1 MLQCARFLVS
11 FSRPQLPRA
20 ISQPHTTRA
29 ALGVGVLSKPCNRSN
44 STMAPQL
51 FPAASSELIV
61 KNARYISVHEEAIDK
76 LADRVIRGI
85 KDKEINIENFSQH
98 EHHPTAKDPHA
109 VNWIFLIDTL
119 NFCFWT
125 PGADATKWKVD
136 GQTGYFA
143 LCAAINRA
151 MREGIDIT
159 NPAYY
164 SKITLEQLESIL
176 RSDTEDTKAPLLASR
191 VDCLH
196 EVGQVLLERYEG
208 KFENCVR
215 TCDGSAVKLLH
226 RIVEDFP
233 CFRDE
238 AVLKHGGDDGAS
250 PLETRVSFYKRA
262 QILVGDVWSCFRGEG
277 LGRFEDI
284 DAITMFADYRVPQVL
299 VHFGTLTYSDEL
311 MALLKEDK
319 LLENGCREEIE
330 IRGASIYVVEQLKAM
345 VREKLITSHPDIDP
359 KCVNAILLDHFLW
372 DYRRKHAA
380 ELEYIPFHK
389 TISVYY

>member
-1 MLQCARFLVS
+1 MLRSARFLLSVT
-11 FSRPQLPRA
+11 RQLVPRA
-20 ISQPHTTRA
+20 VVHQPLARA
-29 ALGVGVLSKPCNRSN
+29 HYCGVKLPASNNHSKS
-44 STMAPQL
+44 SMAPQL
-51 FPAASSELIV
+51 LPAASGELIV
-61 KNARYISVHEEAIDK
+61 KNARHLTVHEEAIEK

-85 KDKEINIENFSQH
+85 KEKEINIENFSQH
-98 EHHPTAKDPHA
+98 EHHPTAKDAHA
-109 VNWIFLIDTL
+109 PNWIFLIDTL

-125 PGADATKWKVD
+125 PGSDATKWKVD

-164 SKITLEQLESIL
+164 AKITLEQLESIL
-176 RSDTEDTKAPLLASR
+176 RSDTEGTKAPLLEER
-191 VDCLH
+191 VQCLH
-196 EVGQVLLERYEG
+196 EVGRVLLDRYEG
-208 KFENCVR
+208 RFENCVR
-215 TCDGSAVKLLH
+215 ACEGSAVKLLQ
-226 RIVEDFP
+226 RVVEDFP

-238 AVLKHGGDDGAS
+238 AILEHEADGATI
-250 PLETRVSFYKRA
+250 ETRVSFYKRA
-262 QILVGDVWSCFRGEG
+262 QILVGDLWSCYRGEG

-299 VHFGTLTYSDEL
+299 VHFGTLAYGDEL
-311 MALLKEDK
+311 MAVLKEDK
-319 LLENGCREEIE
+319 LLANGCREEME
-330 IRGASIYVVEQLKAM
+330 IRGASIYVVERLKVL
-345 VREKLITSHPDIDP
+345 VRAKLLTDHPGIKP
-359 KCVNAILLDHFLW
+359 SCVNAILLDHFLW

>member
-1 MLQCARFLVS
+1 MTPTLL
-11 FSRPQLPRA
+11 
-20 ISQPHTTRA
+20 
-29 ALGVGVLSKPCNRSN
+29 
-44 STMAPQL
+44 
-51 FPAASSELIV
+51 PAASGELIV
-61 KNARYISVHEEAIDK
+61 RNARYVTVHEAAIEK

-85 KDKEINIENFSQH
+85 KEKEINIENFSQH
-98 EHHPTAKDPHA
+98 EHHPSAKDPHA
-109 VNWIFLIDTL
+109 VDWIFLIDTL

-151 MREGIDIT
+151 MRDGIDIT

-164 SKITLEQLESIL
+164 SKITVVQLESIL
-176 RSDTEDTKAPLLASR
+176 RSDTADTKAPLIESR
-191 VDCLH
+191 VECLH
-196 EVGQVLLERYEG
+196 EVGQVLLDRYGG
-208 KFENCVR
+208 KFENVVR
-215 TCDGSAVKLLH
+215 TCDGSAIKLLQ
-226 RIVEDFP
+226 RVVEEFP

-238 AVLKHGGDDGAS
+238 AALKEDAGDGS
-250 PLETRVSFYKRA
+250 STETRVSFYKRA
-262 QILVGDVWSCFRGEG
+262 QILVGDLWSCFRGEG

-311 MALLKEDK
+311 MVVLQADK

-330 IRGASIYVVEQLKAM
+330 IRGASIHVVELLKAM
-345 VREKLITSHPDIDP
+345 VREKLITGHPDTDP
-359 KCVNAILLDHFLW
+359 RCVNAILLDHFLW